1 MDILFRPAAR
11 TPEDATRILEWRN
24 DPMTL
29 AMFYHQQPKVF
40 PHFWEE
46 YLRDYFRYPDL
57 PPLFA
62 MVEGREVAFVRSSP
76 YAQSPVPGRCVDIDI
91 NVAPRCRR
99 QGLGAAVIKAMTNR
113 LLTTFDGV
121 VAEVKTVNQASLKAF
136 QRAGFRLHDT
146 MDHLVEDTGEIVPI
160 IRLVAV
166 PELRHVFFDF
176 DGVVA
181 DSVPA
186 MFAVYAAFLTEQ
198 GVRPTQAEFDS
209 LNGPSLPE
217 IVARLK
223 ATHRLRPDA
232 DTLLARYTAL
242 RLAAYAGQVQ
252 PFPDAPRVLERLRA
266 AGQPLFLVTA
276 SERGPV
282 TAFLERWGLGACF
295 QAVIC
300 GEDVLRGKPAP
311 DIYRLALDRSGAAPQ
326 TALAVEDS
334 PNGVRAAVAAGLR
347 VLGVT
352 PDPGLREALT
362 AAGAWTTS
370 PDLGHAL
377 ETLETVLC

>member
-1 MDILFRPAAR
+1 MDILFRPAAQ

-62 MVEGREVAFVRSSP
+62 VVEGREVAFVRSSP

-91 NVAPRCRR
+91 NVAPRFRR

-121 VAEVKTVNQASLKAF
+121 VAEVKTINQASLKAF

-166 PELRHVFFDF
+166 PGLRHVFFDF

-198 GVRPTQAEFDS
+198 GVRPTQAEFDG

-223 ATHRLRPDA
+223 AVHALIPEEA
-232 DTLLARYTAL
+232 ALLARYQAL
-242 RLAAYAGQVQ
+242 RLAAYGSRVK
-252 PFPDAPRVLERLRA
+252 PFADVTSVLERLRET
-266 AGQPLFLVTA
+266 GHKCYLVTA
-276 SERGPV
+276 SERDPV
-282 TAFLERWGLGACF
+282 TAFLKRWELGPNF
-295 QAVIC
+295 QDIIC
-300 GEDVLRGKPAP
+300 GEDVVRGKPAP
-311 DIYRLALDRSGAAPQ
+311 DLYQLALDRSGADVL
-326 TALAVEDS
+326 TSLAMEDS
-334 PNGVRAAVAAGLR
+334 PNGVRSAVTAGLR
-347 VLGVT
+347 TIGVHADSKQREVLLG
-352 PDPGLREALT
+352 
-362 AAGAWTTS
+362 AGAWKVVAS
-370 PDLGHAL
+370 LKQAL
-377 ETLETVLC
+377 ETL